1 MVKIETVN
9 DAATCSVIVV
19 DHVVNLLEE
28 MGKCVKKYRV
38 RGEESKL
45 CSFFFFFLEAIQW
58 SQSCF
63 VC

>member
-1 MVKIETVN
+1 MSWGDLVKIETVN

-45 CSFFFFFLEAIQW
+45 CSFFFVF
-58 SQSCF
+58 
-63 VC
+63 